1 MSQFTN
7 TQEPDSVV
15 AGDTLQFTR
24 SVESYPSGDGW
35 TLTYVLSG
43 PDVYHFDATASTDS
57 TGYSVSVAAST
68 TKNWIPGVYVVSA
81 YVSNGTERFKVKPAY
96 PKMIVAHDPASATA
110 GGSQL
115 SFAERVLA
123 QFQSALLQVGSNT
136 VSTASVNGQSYS
148 LQNPTEITKQISYWE
163 GVVRDEK
170 NQARLNAGL
179 GSSSK
184 IYAHFRSS

>member
-24 SVESYPSGDGW
+24 SVEDYPSGDGW

-110 GGSQL
+110 GGNQL
-115 SFAERVLA
+115 SFAAKMLIQIE
-123 QFQSALLQVGSNT
+123 SALLQIGAKT

-148 LQNPTEITKQISYWE
+148 LQNISELYKLQNQFE
-163 GVVRDEK
+163 QRVANET